1 MRHGNSSDCIRF
13 HQISSDF
20 ITSHEIS
27 SEFHLVR
34 VVVKHPNE
42 I

>member
-34 VVVKHPNE
+34 VVVKHPNQ